1 MNAAAKC
8 NEMSSAR
15 VSDDVGGQGT
25 NDTHKYT
32 DTENKNIQA
41 VKSWL
46 GIVYSPKASAKAV
59 DHLMAKETKLEAPT
73 TIPDIHDLRS
83 YANMHESAYIAR
95 NVDDVQSIVA
105 AKAVIHEIVCSSRQA
120 NA

>member
-8 NEMSSAR
+8 NETSSAT
-15 VSDDVGGQGT
+15 VSDGVGGQGT
-25 NDTHKYT
+25 DDTHKYT
-32 DTENKNIQA
+32 DAENKNIQA

-73 TIPDIHDLRS
+73 TIPDVHDLRS
-83 YANMHESAYIAR
+83 YANMHESTYLAFNA
-95 NVDDVQSIVA
+95 DDVQSIVA
-105 AKAVIHEIVCSSRQA
+105 VEPVTHESVCSSRQA

>member
-8 NEMSSAR
+8 NETSSAT
-15 VSDDVGGQGT
+15 VSDGVGGQGT
-25 NDTHKYT
+25 DDTHKYT
-32 DTENKNIQA
+32 DAENKNIQA

-73 TIPDIHDLRS
+73 TIPDVHDLRS
-83 YANMHESAYIAR
+83 YANMHESTYL
-95 NVDDVQSIVA
+95 VLMLTT
-105 AKAVIHEIVCSSRQA
+105 CSQLSQ
-120 NA
+120 